1 MLNNNALHRNTEVIN
16 KAYMKETVSAEDY
29 KPQQLTLIFGLPKLF
44 HECHLWWA
52 ISNLNTETW
61 AGLNVDRLTDDS
73 NFIEKKHP
81 LYHWVESLLYSFDLS
96 GSGWCRDVCN
106 QGRHEWKSH
115 EWTFVLKNCNA
126 TYYLVLIGKNNH
138 LLALKTYLLLFFA
151 LIFER

>member
-44 HECHLWWA
+44 HEYHQWWA

-106 QGRHEWKSH
+106 QGRH
-115 EWTFVLKNCNA
+115 
-126 TYYLVLIGKNNH
+126 
-138 LLALKTYLLLFFA
+138 
-151 LIFER
+151 